1 MSIGLPV
8 FNGGN
13 YLKVAIESLLR
24 QSHDSFELI
33 ISDNNS
39 TDKTSEICKKYFK
52 IDRRIRYYRQSINI
66 GAIDN
71 FNYVLSK
78 AKGKYFMWAA
88 HDDRWHKDFIKY
100 LLRSIVETSAVLT
113 VSNYSMYDDGK
124 TTFVKL
130 NNKNQFSIKESIIDF
145 LNNISRDNSVYPYGL
160 MKTSMIKKVGGF
172 HKDFRP
178 YYHSSDLVTI
188 LKILLIGKVSNI
200 DKNLFYKRIT
210 VLYFRKFDV
219 ISKLEFNDLTTKS
232 IQRYLFDPLY
242 NFLDL
247 FYSIKYTIYSDLK
260 FIDKLIICLH
270 FFYRFIKNII
280 IFAVSLIKGLFLL
293 FRGLVKKFF

>member
-1 MSIGLPV
+1 MEDRKILVSIGLPV
-8 FNGGN
+8 FKGGN
-13 YLKVAIESLLR
+13 YLKVAIESLLL

-39 TDKTSEICKKYFK
+39 TYKTSEICKKYFK
-52 IDRRIRYYRQSINI
+52 IDRRIRNYRQSINI

-145 LNNISRDNSVYPYGL
+145 LNNKSRDNSVYPYGL
-160 MKTSMIKKVGGF
+160 MKTSMI
-172 HKDFRP
+172 
-178 YYHSSDLVTI
+178 
-188 LKILLIGKVSNI
+188 
-200 DKNLFYKRIT
+200 
-210 VLYFRKFDV
+210 
-219 ISKLEFNDLTTKS
+219 
-232 IQRYLFDPLY
+232 
-242 NFLDL
+242 
-247 FYSIKYTIYSDLK
+247 
-260 FIDKLIICLH
+260 
-270 FFYRFIKNII
+270 
-280 IFAVSLIKGLFLL
+280 
-293 FRGLVKKFF
+293 